1 MNNNSITFEGK
12 SKYNKNLRLAFLINN
27 PKNRPNFQR
36 ESLICLIFTVK
47 LACKLVFR
55 PFTLKLRQFAQK
67 IRHFTVTI
75 IRLFTVKIRPFTLKI
90 MSFTL
95 KNQD

>member
-1 MNNNSITFEGK
+1 MRE
-12 SKYNKNLRLAFLINN
+12 NLNIIKICGWLFKLQI
-27 PKNRPNFQR
+27 RPNFQR
-36 ESLICLIFTVK
+36 ESLICLIFTIN
-47 LACKLVFR
+47 LACKPIFR
-55 PFTLKLRQFAQK
+55 LFTLKLRQFAQK